1 MITRVTPRR
10 EVARTMPPR
19 ASARKNTAA
28 PASERESRERATS
41 PRHRALRFEDE
52 DEDAEEASGSAM
64 ALAPFSTRAREVS
77 IRKIRVRGTMPLI
90 ASALCVVCTALVAV
104 CLQSWHIH
112 ATAMALASVRV
123 SATNVKLAPATR
135 RLKSLED
142 AVRRLEEE
150 TARVSDARAGGM
162 TREMKD
168 AALAAAETHAANA
181 ESRLRTEMRKEVSE
195 MSTMVSGLKKEQSAF
210 ATKSDVKKIDSTKSV
225 KKLQGAMDAVQKAQ
239 ADFVSVSRVD
249 ALFNAVEALKDRSS
263 YVTTSD
269 LDLVKRDLVT
279 KSDLKKMDST
289 KSVKTLQSALDKLRK
304 VQSGFVT
311 SAEMKKMDVSKD
323 INRLDKSI
331 KSLTKSRDG
340 ADVYARLQALEAAV
354 ADAAKASVNF
364 ASVRQLE
371 DVVAKAT
378 KSTPNDAPTVSQFN
392 ALVDTVDAVRNA
404 QAELLPKSDL
414 ATFESQMD
422 LKVTKTQESVDGLL
436 DSVEAIH
443 RVQQTFAT
451 NATIKIIEAQ
461 LEALK
466 VSKKRTSFLTR
477 QKALNVSQEHIAALE
492 ASVATL
498 HKQQSELEKK
508 QADALGASDLK
519 SVKKSIATLEKAQ
532 ADFVTTAQ
540 LQKVEV
546 VMDEIKSLQMEIEAV
561 SAKQANFVSTAQLQ
575 KVEFVTEEIQS
586 LQSEISALAKTQGEF
601 AVLSAGLKDLEQKLA
616 TITDGAQKKSLLA
629 KFTKKT
635 ETQVSSKQLVALE
648 NSIAALTKAQAGF
661 AQSTTLAALESSL
674 AALEKKQADALGASD
689 LKSVKKSIAMLEK
702 AQADFVTTAQLQ
714 KVDVTREVRHVED
727 AVEQL
732 LKEQGAYATQTS
744 VNVLEAQVEALS
756 GKTKSSGYF
765 KRATDTLVSSK
776 QIKAL
781 EDAVSS
787 LTKSQSNYATSTQLK
802 EILTVVDTLSK
813 SQSEYASL
821 RALGDLETKL
831 KDFASSEKA
840 PSVQETKVVDLEKQL
855 LERVNQY
862 IKAIPKD
869 TARKLTKHIDEAANL
884 WFADR
889 TGRQDFALASGGG
902 RVVAHS
908 QLSPFVARGDGPI
921 TAAVAFLRG
930 GVHPKSDEWL
940 LSPSLEQPG
949 DCIALHSSTGYVDI
963 RLRQS
968 VMVDAVTLEHT
979 NSLNAY
985 DMHSA
990 PRDIE
995 ILGWLSCN
1003 KNKCK
1008 NSKPPKS
1015 LLSLGN
1021 YTYSVSHG
1029 SVQTYEVAAP
1039 QTLDHVRLVV
1049 KNNQGH
1055 KRWTCLYRFRVH
1067 GTATHVEA

>member
-1 MITRVTPRR
+1 
-10 EVARTMPPR
+10 MPPR

-90 ASALCVVCTALVAV
+90 ASTLCVVCTALVAV

-210 ATKSDVKKIDSTKSV
+210 ATKSDVKKMDSTKSV

-689 LKSVKKSIAMLEK
+689 LKSVKKSIATLEK

>member
-1 MITRVTPRR
+1 
-10 EVARTMPPR
+10 MPPR

-168 AALAAAETHAANA
+168 AALEAAETHAANA

-210 ATKSDVKKIDSTKSV
+210 ATKSDVKKMDSTKSV

-519 SVKKSIATLEKAQ
+519 SVKKSIAT
-532 ADFVTTAQ
+532 
-540 LQKVEV
+540 
-546 VMDEIKSLQMEIEAV
+546 
-561 SAKQANFVSTAQLQ
+561 
-575 KVEFVTEEIQS
+575 
-586 LQSEISALAKTQGEF
+586 
-601 AVLSAGLKDLEQKLA
+601 
-616 TITDGAQKKSLLA
+616 
-629 KFTKKT
+629 
-635 ETQVSSKQLVALE
+635 
-648 NSIAALTKAQAGF
+648 
-661 AQSTTLAALESSL
+661 
-674 AALEKKQADALGASD
+674 
-689 LKSVKKSIAMLEK
+689 LEK

>member
-1 MITRVTPRR
+1 
-10 EVARTMPPR
+10 MPPR

-195 MSTMVSGLKKEQSAF
+195 MSTMVSGLKKEQGAF
-210 ATKSDVKKIDSTKSV
+210 ATKSDVKKMDSTKSV

-689 LKSVKKSIAMLEK
+689 LKSVKKSIATLEK

>member
-1 MITRVTPRR
+1 
-10 EVARTMPPR
+10 
-19 ASARKNTAA
+19 
-28 PASERESRERATS
+28 
-41 PRHRALRFEDE
+41 
-52 DEDAEEASGSAM
+52 
-64 ALAPFSTRAREVS
+64 
-77 IRKIRVRGTMPLI
+77 
-90 ASALCVVCTALVAV
+90 
-104 CLQSWHIH
+104 
-112 ATAMALASVRV
+112 
-123 SATNVKLAPATR
+123 
-135 RLKSLED
+135 
-142 AVRRLEEE
+142 
-150 TARVSDARAGGM
+150 
-162 TREMKD
+162 
-168 AALAAAETHAANA
+168 
-181 ESRLRTEMRKEVSE
+181 
-195 MSTMVSGLKKEQSAF
+195 
-210 ATKSDVKKIDSTKSV
+210 
-225 KKLQGAMDAVQKAQ
+225 
-239 ADFVSVSRVD
+239 
-249 ALFNAVEALKDRSS
+249 
-263 YVTTSD
+263 
-269 LDLVKRDLVT
+269 
-279 KSDLKKMDST
+279 
-289 KSVKTLQSALDKLRK
+289 
-304 VQSGFVT
+304 
-311 SAEMKKMDVSKD
+311 
-323 INRLDKSI
+323 
-331 KSLTKSRDG
+331 
-340 ADVYARLQALEAAV
+340 
-354 ADAAKASVNF
+354 
-364 ASVRQLE
+364 
-371 DVVAKAT
+371 
-378 KSTPNDAPTVSQFN
+378 
-392 ALVDTVDAVRNA
+392 
-404 QAELLPKSDL
+404 
-414 ATFESQMD
+414 
-422 LKVTKTQESVDGLL
+422 
-436 DSVEAIH
+436 
-443 RVQQTFAT
+443 
-451 NATIKIIEAQ
+451 
-461 LEALK
+461 
-466 VSKKRTSFLTR
+466 
-477 QKALNVSQEHIAALE
+477 
-492 ASVATL
+492 
-498 HKQQSELEKK
+498 
-508 QADALGASDLK
+508 
-519 SVKKSIATLEKAQ
+519 
-532 ADFVTTAQ
+532 
-540 LQKVEV
+540 
-546 VMDEIKSLQMEIEAV
+546 MDEIKSLQMEIEAV

-689 LKSVKKSIAMLEK
+689 LKSVKKSIATLEK

-732 LKEQGAYATQTS
+732 LKEQGAYATLTS

-787 LTKSQSNYATSTQLK
+787 LTKSQSNYATATQLK

-831 KDFASSEKA
+831 KDFASSEMA

-949 DCIALHSSTGYVDI
+949 DCVALHSSTGYVDI

-995 ILGWLSCN
+995 VLGWLSCN

-1039 QTLDHVRLVV
+1039 QILDHVRLVV

>member
-1 MITRVTPRR
+1 
-10 EVARTMPPR
+10 MPPR

-210 ATKSDVKKIDSTKSV
+210 ATKSDVKKMDSTKSV

-689 LKSVKKSIAMLEK
+689 LKSVKKSIATLEK

>member
-1 MITRVTPRR
+1 
-10 EVARTMPPR
+10 MPPR

-90 ASALCVVCTALVAV
+90 ASTLCVVCTALVAV

-168 AALAAAETHAANA
+168 AALEAAETHAANA

-210 ATKSDVKKIDSTKSV
+210 ATKSDVKKMDSTKSV
-225 KKLQGAMDAVQKAQ
+225 KKLQGAVDAVQKAQ

-508 QADALGASDLK
+508 QADALGASALK
-519 SVKKSIATLEKAQ
+519 SVKKSIAT
-532 ADFVTTAQ
+532 
-540 LQKVEV
+540 
-546 VMDEIKSLQMEIEAV
+546 
-561 SAKQANFVSTAQLQ
+561 
-575 KVEFVTEEIQS
+575 
-586 LQSEISALAKTQGEF
+586 
-601 AVLSAGLKDLEQKLA
+601 
-616 TITDGAQKKSLLA
+616 
-629 KFTKKT
+629 
-635 ETQVSSKQLVALE
+635 
-648 NSIAALTKAQAGF
+648 
-661 AQSTTLAALESSL
+661 
-674 AALEKKQADALGASD
+674 
-689 LKSVKKSIAMLEK
+689 LEK

-756 GKTKSSGYF
+756 GKTKSSGNF

-781 EDAVSS
+781 EEAVSS

-949 DCIALHSSTGYVDI
+949 DCVALHSSTGYVDI

-995 ILGWLSCN
+995 VLGWLSCN

>member
-1 MITRVTPRR
+1 
-10 EVARTMPPR
+10 MPPR

-90 ASALCVVCTALVAV
+90 ASTLCVVCTALVAV

>member
-1 MITRVTPRR
+1 
-10 EVARTMPPR
+10 MPPR

-52 DEDAEEASGSAM
+52 EEDAEEASGSAM

-90 ASALCVVCTALVAV
+90 ASTLCVVCTALVAV

-210 ATKSDVKKIDSTKSV
+210 ATKSDVKKMDSTKSV

-269 LDLVKRDLVT
+269 LDLMKRDLVT

-477 QKALNVSQEHIAALE
+477 QKALNVSQEHITALE
-492 ASVATL
+492 ASVAAL

-689 LKSVKKSIAMLEK
+689 LKSVKKSIATLEK

>member
-1 MITRVTPRR
+1 
-10 EVARTMPPR
+10 MPPR

-150 TARVSDARAGGM
+150 TALVSDARAGGM

-674 AALEKKQADALGASD
+674 AALEKKQADAVGASD
-689 LKSVKKSIAMLEK
+689 LKSVKKSIATLEK

>member
-1 MITRVTPRR
+1 
-10 EVARTMPPR
+10 MPPR

-674 AALEKKQADALGASD
+674 AALEKKQADAVGASD
-689 LKSVKKSIAMLEK
+689 LKSVKKSIATLEK

-995 ILGWLSCN
+995 ILGWLC
-1003 KNKCK
+1003 
-1008 NSKPPKS
+1008 
-1015 LLSLGN
+1015 LL
-1021 YTYSVSHG
+1021 YTSPSPRD
-1029 SVQTYEVAAP
+1029 S
-1039 QTLDHVRLVV
+1039 
-1049 KNNQGH
+1049 
-1055 KRWTCLYRFRVH
+1055 
-1067 GTATHVEA
+1067 

>member
-1 MITRVTPRR
+1 
-10 EVARTMPPR
+10 MPPR

-90 ASALCVVCTALVAV
+90 ASTLCVVCTALVAV

-210 ATKSDVKKIDSTKSV
+210 ATKSDLKKMDSTKSV
-225 KKLQGAMDAVQKAQ
+225 KKLQGAVDAVQKAQ

-269 LDLVKRDLVT
+269 LDLMKRDLVT

-289 KSVKTLQSALDKLRK
+289 KSVKALQSALDKLRK

-311 SAEMKKMDVSKD
+311 SSEMKKMDVSKD

-648 NSIAALTKAQAGF
+648 DSIAALTKAQAGF

-689 LKSVKKSIAMLEK
+689 LKSVKKSIATLEK

-995 ILGWLSCN
+995 VLGWLSCN

-1055 KRWTCLYRFRVH
+1055 KKWTCLYRFRVH

>member
-1 MITRVTPRR
+1 
-10 EVARTMPPR
+10 MPPR

-90 ASALCVVCTALVAV
+90 ASTLCVVCTALVAV

-168 AALAAAETHAANA
+168 AALEAAETHAANA

-210 ATKSDVKKIDSTKSV
+210 ATKSDVKKMDSTKSV

-648 NSIAALTKAQAGF
+648 DSIAALTKAQAGF

-689 LKSVKKSIAMLEK
+689 LKSVKKSIATLEK

-831 KDFASSEKA
+831 KDFASSEMA

-1039 QTLDHVRLVV
+1039 QILDHVRLVV

>member
-1 MITRVTPRR
+1 
-10 EVARTMPPR
+10 MPPR

-52 DEDAEEASGSAM
+52 EEDAEEASGSAM

-90 ASALCVVCTALVAV
+90 ASTLCVVCTALVAV

-135 RLKSLED
+135 RLKTLED

-168 AALAAAETHAANA
+168 AALEAAETHAANA

-210 ATKSDVKKIDSTKSV
+210 ATKSDLKKMDSTKSV
-225 KKLQGAMDAVQKAQ
+225 KKLQGAVDAVQKAQ

-269 LDLVKRDLVT
+269 LDLMKRDLVT

-289 KSVKTLQSALDKLRK
+289 KSVKALQSALDKLRK

-311 SAEMKKMDVSKD
+311 SSEMKKMDVSKD

-477 QKALNVSQEHIAALE
+477 QKALNVSQEHITALE
-492 ASVATL
+492 ASVAAL

-689 LKSVKKSIAMLEK
+689 LKSVKKSIATLEK

-732 LKEQGAYATQTS
+732 LKEQGAYATLTS

-787 LTKSQSNYATSTQLK
+787 LTKSQSNYATATQLK

-831 KDFASSEKA
+831 KDFASSEMA

-949 DCIALHSSTGYVDI
+949 DCVALHSSTGYVDI

-995 ILGWLSCN
+995 VLGWLSCN

-1039 QTLDHVRLVV
+1039 QILDHVRLVV

-1055 KRWTCLYRFRVH
+1055 KKWTCLYRFRVH

>member
-1 MITRVTPRR
+1 
-10 EVARTMPPR
+10 MPPR

-52 DEDAEEASGSAM
+52 EEDAEEASGSAM

-210 ATKSDVKKIDSTKSV
+210 ATKSDVKKMDSTKSV

-689 LKSVKKSIAMLEK
+689 LKSVKKSIATLEK

>member
-1 MITRVTPRR
+1 
-10 EVARTMPPR
+10 MPPR

-195 MSTMVSGLKKEQSAF
+195 MSTMVSGLKKEQGAF
-210 ATKSDVKKIDSTKSV
+210 ATKSDVKKMDSTKSV

-674 AALEKKQADALGASD
+674 AALEKKQADAVGASD
-689 LKSVKKSIAMLEK
+689 LKSVKKSIATLEK

>member
-1 MITRVTPRR
+1 
-10 EVARTMPPR
+10 MPPR

-90 ASALCVVCTALVAV
+90 ASTLCVVCTALVAV

-210 ATKSDVKKIDSTKSV
+210 ATKSDVKKMDSTKSV
-225 KKLQGAMDAVQKAQ
+225 KKLQGAVDAVQKAQ

-519 SVKKSIATLEKAQ
+519 SVKKSIAT
-532 ADFVTTAQ
+532 
-540 LQKVEV
+540 
-546 VMDEIKSLQMEIEAV
+546 
-561 SAKQANFVSTAQLQ
+561 
-575 KVEFVTEEIQS
+575 
-586 LQSEISALAKTQGEF
+586 
-601 AVLSAGLKDLEQKLA
+601 
-616 TITDGAQKKSLLA
+616 
-629 KFTKKT
+629 
-635 ETQVSSKQLVALE
+635 
-648 NSIAALTKAQAGF
+648 
-661 AQSTTLAALESSL
+661 
-674 AALEKKQADALGASD
+674 
-689 LKSVKKSIAMLEK
+689 LEK

>member
-1 MITRVTPRR
+1 
-10 EVARTMPPR
+10 MPPR

-195 MSTMVSGLKKEQSAF
+195 MSTMVSGLKKEQGAF

-689 LKSVKKSIAMLEK
+689 LKSVKKSIATLEK

>member
-10 EVARTMPPR
+10 DVARTMPPR

-195 MSTMVSGLKKEQSAF
+195 MSTMVSGLKKEQGAF
-210 ATKSDVKKIDSTKSV
+210 ATKSDVKKMDSTKSV

-689 LKSVKKSIAMLEK
+689 LKSVKKSIATLEK

>member
-1 MITRVTPRR
+1 
-10 EVARTMPPR
+10 MPPR

>member
-1 MITRVTPRR
+1 
-10 EVARTMPPR
+10 MPPR

-689 LKSVKKSIAMLEK
+689 LKSVKKSIATLEK

>member
-1 MITRVTPRR
+1 
-10 EVARTMPPR
+10 
-19 ASARKNTAA
+19 
-28 PASERESRERATS
+28 
-41 PRHRALRFEDE
+41 
-52 DEDAEEASGSAM
+52 
-64 ALAPFSTRAREVS
+64 
-77 IRKIRVRGTMPLI
+77 
-90 ASALCVVCTALVAV
+90 
-104 CLQSWHIH
+104 
-112 ATAMALASVRV
+112 
-123 SATNVKLAPATR
+123 
-135 RLKSLED
+135 
-142 AVRRLEEE
+142 
-150 TARVSDARAGGM
+150 
-162 TREMKD
+162 
-168 AALAAAETHAANA
+168 
-181 ESRLRTEMRKEVSE
+181 
-195 MSTMVSGLKKEQSAF
+195 
-210 ATKSDVKKIDSTKSV
+210 
-225 KKLQGAMDAVQKAQ
+225 
-239 ADFVSVSRVD
+239 
-249 ALFNAVEALKDRSS
+249 
-263 YVTTSD
+263 
-269 LDLVKRDLVT
+269 
-279 KSDLKKMDST
+279 
-289 KSVKTLQSALDKLRK
+289 
-304 VQSGFVT
+304 
-311 SAEMKKMDVSKD
+311 
-323 INRLDKSI
+323 
-331 KSLTKSRDG
+331 
-340 ADVYARLQALEAAV
+340 
-354 ADAAKASVNF
+354 
-364 ASVRQLE
+364 
-371 DVVAKAT
+371 
-378 KSTPNDAPTVSQFN
+378 
-392 ALVDTVDAVRNA
+392 
-404 QAELLPKSDL
+404 
-414 ATFESQMD
+414 
-422 LKVTKTQESVDGLL
+422 
-436 DSVEAIH
+436 
-443 RVQQTFAT
+443 
-451 NATIKIIEAQ
+451 
-461 LEALK
+461 
-466 VSKKRTSFLTR
+466 
-477 QKALNVSQEHIAALE
+477 
-492 ASVATL
+492 
-498 HKQQSELEKK
+498 
-508 QADALGASDLK
+508 
-519 SVKKSIATLEKAQ
+519 
-532 ADFVTTAQ
+532 
-540 LQKVEV
+540 
-546 VMDEIKSLQMEIEAV
+546 
-561 SAKQANFVSTAQLQ
+561 
-575 KVEFVTEEIQS
+575 
-586 LQSEISALAKTQGEF
+586 
-601 AVLSAGLKDLEQKLA
+601 
-616 TITDGAQKKSLLA
+616 
-629 KFTKKT
+629 
-635 ETQVSSKQLVALE
+635 
-648 NSIAALTKAQAGF
+648 
-661 AQSTTLAALESSL
+661 
-674 AALEKKQADALGASD
+674 
-689 LKSVKKSIAMLEK
+689 MLEK

>member
-1 MITRVTPRR
+1 
-10 EVARTMPPR
+10 MPPR
-19 ASARKNTAA
+19 ASARKSTAA
-28 PASERESRERATS
+28 PAKASESGERPTS
-41 PRHRALRFEDE
+41 PRRRALRFEDDDE
-52 DEDAEEASGSAM
+52 DEEEDEPCGSM
-64 ALAPFSTRAREVS
+64 ALAPFSARSREVS
-77 IRKIRVRGTMPLI
+77 IRKIHVRGTMPLI
-90 ASALCVVCTALVAV
+90 ASTLCVVCTALVAV

-150 TARVSDARAGGM
+150 KMSVSDARAGGM

-168 AALAAAETHAANA
+168 AAREAAETHAASA
-181 ESRLRTEMRKEVSE
+181 ESRLRTEIRKEVSE

-210 ATKSDVKKIDSTKSV
+210 ATKSDLKKMDLTKSV
-225 KKLQGAMDAVQKAQ
+225 KKLQVAVDAAQKAQ
-239 ADFVSVSRVD
+239 ADFVSASRVD

-263 YVTTSD
+263 YVTSSD
-269 LDLVKRDLVT
+269 LDAAKRDLVT
-279 KSDLKKMDST
+279 KSDLKKIDAT
-289 KSVKTLQSALDKLRK
+289 KSVKTLQSALDKLQK
-304 VQSGFVT
+304 AQSSFVT
-311 SAEMKKMDVSKD
+311 STEMKKMDVSKD
-323 INRLDKSI
+323 VSRLEKSI
-331 KSLTKSRDG
+331 KSLTQIRDG
-340 ADVYARLQALEAAV
+340 ADVNARLQALETAI
-354 ADAAKASVNF
+354 ADAAKASANF
-364 ASVRQLE
+364 ASVQQLE
-371 DVVAKAT
+371 EFAARVTGSV
-378 KSTPNDAPTVSQFN
+378 SNDAPTVSQFS
-392 ALVDTVDAVRNA
+392 AMVATVDALRNA
-404 QAELLPKSDL
+404 QAELLVKSDL
-414 ATFESQMD
+414 AAFESQMD
-422 LKVTKTQESVDGLL
+422 LKVTKMQESVDGLL
-436 DSVEAIH
+436 ESIKAIQ

-451 NATIKIIEAQ
+451 NATIKMIEAQ

-466 VSKKRTSFLTR
+466 VPKKTSSFLTR
-477 QKALNVSQEHIAALE
+477 QKALNISQEHIAVLE
-492 ASVATL
+492 ASVAALTE
-498 HKQQSELEKK
+498 QQSELEK
-508 QADALGASDLK
+508 QHASALHASDLK
-519 SVKKSIATLEKAQ
+519 NIEKSIAALEKAQ
-532 ADFVTTAQ
+532 ANFATPAQ
-540 LQKVEV
+540 LQKVDI

-561 SAKQANFVSTAQLQ
+561 STKQANFVSAAQFQ
-575 KVEFVTEEIQS
+575 KIEFVTEEIKS
-586 LQSEISALAKTQGEF
+586 LQSEISAVAKMQGEF
-601 AVLSAGLKDLEQKLA
+601 SVLSAGLKDLEQKLS
-616 TITDGAQKKSLLA
+616 TVTEGAQKKGLLA
-629 KFTKKT
+629 KLTKKM
-635 ETQVSSKQLVALE
+635 ETKVSSKQLASLE

-661 AQSTTLAALESSL
+661 VQSANLASLESSI
-674 AALEKKQADALGASD
+674 AALEKQHASALHASD
-689 LKSVKKSIAMLEK
+689 LKNIEKSIAALEK
-702 AQADFVTTAQLQ
+702 AQANFATTAQLQ
-714 KVDVTREVRHVED
+714 KVDVTREMKDVED
-727 AVEQL
+727 SVEQL
-732 LKEQGAYATQTS
+732 LKEHSAYAMQTS
-744 VNVLEAQVEALS
+744 VNALEAQVQALS
-756 GKTKSSGYF
+756 GKTKTSGYF
-765 KRATDTLVSSK
+765 KRAKDTSVPSK

-781 EDAVSS
+781 EDAISS
-787 LTKSQSNYATSTQLK
+787 LTKSQSDYATVTQLK
-802 EILTVVDTLSK
+802 EILTAVDTLSK
-813 SQSEYASL
+813 SLSEYASL
-821 RALGDLETKL
+821 RALGELETKL
-831 KDFASSEKA
+831 KDFATSEKVH
-840 PSVQETKVVDLEKQL
+840 SVQETNVVDLENQL

-869 TARKLTKHIDEAANL
+869 TSRKLTKHIDEAASL

-921 TAAVAFLRG
+921 TAAVAFLRA

-968 VMVDAVTLEHT
+968 VTVDAVTLEHT

-995 ILGWLSCN
+995 VLGWLSCN

-1029 SVQTYEVAAP
+1029 SVQTYEVTAP
-1039 QTLDHVRLVV
+1039 QTIDHVRLVV

-1067 GTATHVEA
+1067 GTPTHVEA

>member
-10 EVARTMPPR
+10 DVARTMPPR

-90 ASALCVVCTALVAV
+90 ASTLCVVCTALVAV

-210 ATKSDVKKIDSTKSV
+210 ATKSDVKKMDSTKSV

-269 LDLVKRDLVT
+269 LDLMKRDLVT

-392 ALVDTVDAVRNA
+392 ALVDTVDVVRNA

-689 LKSVKKSIAMLEK
+689 LKSVKKSIATLEK

-949 DCIALHSSTGYVDI
+949 DCVALHSSTGYVDI

-995 ILGWLSCN
+995 VLGWLSCN

-1055 KRWTCLYRFRVH
+1055 KKWTCLYRFRVH

>member
-1 MITRVTPRR
+1 
-10 EVARTMPPR
+10 MPPR

-90 ASALCVVCTALVAV
+90 ASTLCVVCTALVAV

-168 AALAAAETHAANA
+168 AALEAAETHAANA

-210 ATKSDVKKIDSTKSV
+210 ATKSDVKKMDSTKSV
-225 KKLQGAMDAVQKAQ
+225 KKLQGAVDAVQKAQ

-477 QKALNVSQEHIAALE
+477 QKALNVSQEHITALE
-492 ASVATL
+492 ASVAAL

-508 QADALGASDLK
+508 QADALGASALK
-519 SVKKSIATLEKAQ
+519 SVKKSIAT
-532 ADFVTTAQ
+532 
-540 LQKVEV
+540 
-546 VMDEIKSLQMEIEAV
+546 
-561 SAKQANFVSTAQLQ
+561 
-575 KVEFVTEEIQS
+575 
-586 LQSEISALAKTQGEF
+586 
-601 AVLSAGLKDLEQKLA
+601 
-616 TITDGAQKKSLLA
+616 
-629 KFTKKT
+629 
-635 ETQVSSKQLVALE
+635 
-648 NSIAALTKAQAGF
+648 
-661 AQSTTLAALESSL
+661 
-674 AALEKKQADALGASD
+674 
-689 LKSVKKSIAMLEK
+689 LEK

-787 LTKSQSNYATSTQLK
+787 LTKSQSNYATATQLK

-995 ILGWLSCN
+995 VLGWLSCN

>member
-1 MITRVTPRR
+1 
-10 EVARTMPPR
+10 MPPR

-195 MSTMVSGLKKEQSAF
+195 MSTMVSGLKKEQGAF
-210 ATKSDVKKIDSTKSV
+210 ATKSDVKKMDSTKSV

-519 SVKKSIATLEKAQ
+519 SVKKSIAT
-532 ADFVTTAQ
+532 
-540 LQKVEV
+540 
-546 VMDEIKSLQMEIEAV
+546 
-561 SAKQANFVSTAQLQ
+561 
-575 KVEFVTEEIQS
+575 
-586 LQSEISALAKTQGEF
+586 
-601 AVLSAGLKDLEQKLA
+601 
-616 TITDGAQKKSLLA
+616 
-629 KFTKKT
+629 
-635 ETQVSSKQLVALE
+635 
-648 NSIAALTKAQAGF
+648 
-661 AQSTTLAALESSL
+661 
-674 AALEKKQADALGASD
+674 
-689 LKSVKKSIAMLEK
+689 LEK

>member
-1 MITRVTPRR
+1 
-10 EVARTMPPR
+10 MPPR

-90 ASALCVVCTALVAV
+90 ASTLCVVCTALVAV

-195 MSTMVSGLKKEQSAF
+195 MSTMVSGLKKEQGAF
-210 ATKSDVKKIDSTKSV
+210 ATKSDVKKMDSTKSV

-311 SAEMKKMDVSKD
+311 SSEMKKMDVSKD

-689 LKSVKKSIAMLEK
+689 LKSVKKSIATLEK

-1029 SVQTYEVAAP
+1029 SVQTYEVEAP
-1039 QTLDHVRLVV
+1039 QILDHVRLVV

-1055 KRWTCLYRFRVH
+1055 KKWTCLYRFRVH